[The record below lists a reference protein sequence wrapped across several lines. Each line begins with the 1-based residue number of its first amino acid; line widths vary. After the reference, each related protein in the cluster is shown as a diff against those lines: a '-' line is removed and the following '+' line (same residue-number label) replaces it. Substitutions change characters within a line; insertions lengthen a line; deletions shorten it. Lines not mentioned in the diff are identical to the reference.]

1 MKRRRYWGEGLPAS
15 LKILFFLF
23 INHADTLILLGC
35 FKTCFCSY
43 ACVLSVL
50 LHTFRRIV
58 LIMPDYAAGVQGQKC
73 WEVNISGRAILTLIF
88 KR

>member
-1 MKRRRYWGEGLPAS
+1 MGL
-15 LKILFFLF
+15 LQNLFF
-23 INHADTLILLGC
+23 
-35 FKTCFCSY
+35 SY

-50 LHTFRRIV
+50 LRTLRRIV